1 MNIILCL
8 TSIFQYMEDYIL
20 SIVNIIKG
28 VVILIDNNSV
38 IHFTHDNNYIF
49 IKEIDDKLFNYIE
62 NNNVY
67 LINTEQLS
75 SIINQQSIN
84 KYPKQLNIIDYM
96 SSNLKYYD
104 NKYTK
109 YLLPYQINLNEIY
122 NFDKQKDVGIIGVSC
137 NIPFS
142 RQNVINLL
150 KEQNINVDIIT
161 GWNNTR
167 DIELF
172 KYKIILNIGFHD
184 SYKIMESFRCD
195 RCVYNKIIVISDTKE
210 DIHDYYLKDY
220 IIYTNYQNI
229 HDTTIEVLNNYDYY
243 YNKLFLNFTLENIN
257 TNLFN
262 LSKDIVDKLNCNNI

>member
-1 MNIILCL
+1 
-8 TSIFQYMEDYIL
+8 MEDYIL

-28 VVILIDNNSV
+28 IVILIDNNSV
-38 IHFTHDNNYIF
+38 IHFTDDNNYIF

-137 NIPFS
+137 NIPFN

-243 YNKLFLNFTLENIN
+243 YNKLFSNFTLENIN
-257 TNLFN
+257 TTLFN

>member
-28 VVILIDNNSV
+28 IVILIDNNSV
-38 IHFTHDNNYIF
+38 IHFTDDNNYIF

-122 NFDKQKDVGIIGVSC
+122 NFDKQKMLV
-137 NIPFS
+137 
-142 RQNVINLL
+142 
-150 KEQNINVDIIT
+150 
-161 GWNNTR
+161 
-167 DIELF
+167 
-172 KYKIILNIGFHD
+172 
-184 SYKIMESFRCD
+184 
-195 RCVYNKIIVISDTKE
+195 
-210 DIHDYYLKDY
+210 
-220 IIYTNYQNI
+220 
-229 HDTTIEVLNNYDYY
+229 
-243 YNKLFLNFTLENIN
+243 
-257 TNLFN
+257 
-262 LSKDIVDKLNCNNI
+262 

>member
-1 MNIILCL
+1 
-8 TSIFQYMEDYIL
+8 MEDYIL

-96 SSNLKYYD
+96 SSNFKYYD

-167 DIELF
+167 DNKLF

-229 HDTTIEVLNNYDYY
+229 HDTTIEVLNNYNYY
-243 YNKLFLNFTLENIN
+243 YNKLFSNFTLENIN